1 MFRKITL
8 ALNFLYLAPANLLL
22 VYMIFLWFF
31 PSVPILFI
39 LLVLTIALLL
49 FLTIALSTLLLL
61 HILKDKKNK
70 VWIIIL
76 NSLMLI
82 FSLGWFGVIVERIQY
97 SQVLIIL
104 MKILMKNQ
112 SLSSSFCCCP
122 HLFATLFM

>member
-39 LLVLTIALLL
+39 LLVLTIAL
-49 FLTIALSTLLLL
+49 STLLPIL

-82 FSLGWFGVIVERIQY
+82 FSLGWFGVIVEDLFTGLNYIY
-97 SQVLIIL
+97 ENPVPLIFVLLLPTAICNIVYVTKYDRL
-104 MKILMKNQ
+104 G
-112 SLSSSFCCCP
+112 
-122 HLFATLFM
+122 

>member
-39 LLVLTIALLL
+39 LLVLTIAL
-49 FLTIALSTLLLL
+49 STLLPIL

-82 FSLGWFGVIVERIQY
+82 FSLGWFGVIVEDLFTGLNYINENPVALIF
-97 SQVLIIL
+97 VLLLPTSICNIVYVT
-104 MKILMKNQ
+104 KYDRVG
-112 SLSSSFCCCP
+112 
-122 HLFATLFM
+122 

>member
-8 ALNFLYLAPANLLL
+8 ALNFLYLAPANLFL

-39 LLVLTIALLL
+39 LLVLTIAL
-49 FLTIALSTLLLL
+49 STLLPIL

-82 FSLGWFGVIVERIQY
+82 FSLGWFGVIVEDLFTGLNYINENR
-97 SQVLIIL
+97 VTLIFVAAHIYL
-104 MKILMKNQ
+104 QHCLCNKV
-112 SLSSSFCCCP
+112 
-122 HLFATLFM
+122 

>member
-8 ALNFLYLAPANLLL
+8 ALNFLYLVPANLLL

-39 LLVLTIALLL
+39 LLVLTIAL
-49 FLTIALSTLLLL
+49 STLLPIL

-82 FSLGWFGVIVERIQY
+82 FSLGWFGVIVEDLFTGLNYINENPVPLIF
-97 SQVLIIL
+97 VLLLPTSICNIVYVTKYDRL
-104 MKILMKNQ
+104 G
-112 SLSSSFCCCP
+112 
-122 HLFATLFM
+122 

>member
-39 LLVLTIALLL
+39 LLVLTIAL
-49 FLTIALSTLLLL
+49 STLLPIL

-82 FSLGWFGVIVERIQY
+82 FSLGWFGVIVEDLFTGLNYINENRVPLIF
-97 SQVLIIL
+97 VLLLPTSICNIVYVTKYDRL
-104 MKILMKNQ
+104 G
-112 SLSSSFCCCP
+112 
-122 HLFATLFM
+122 